1 MYECMY
7 VVNSSITR
15 EPLDVEKGNEHSKV
29 CDCLDCRVGEL
40 NFFQVKGN
48 RLGAVNVVF
57 SPSIKYVKMNSAA
70 KRWPLLF
77 FDFDF

>member
-7 VVNSSITR
+7 VVNRFITR

-29 CDCLDCRVGEL
+29 CDCLDCGVGEL

-48 RLGAVNVVF
+48 RLGAVNVV
-57 SPSIKYVKMNSAA
+57 SPPSIKYVKMKSAA